1 MAKLRITDYLT
12 ELKTEAA
19 GLRSICG
26 PEALGRVV
34 PSRPDLHVADLLL
47 ELARLYRWT
56 AEALYT
62 RPSEDADIPEPPAVH
77 AVGPAVLDVF
87 DQSLAAVLDAVEARG
102 PESPAWTWAPVE
114 WRAEFWHRRVAVATG
129 LARWDLQMAV
139 GATAPVP
146 AALASEAITEVFEA
160 FIPVGARRG
169 AHPDA
174 TGLVQL
180 FAQDADATWFVR
192 LREGRVALLDHPDS
206 RTELQAR
213 AAGSASDIALALWG
227 RLPFGICDVVGDERL
242 LQALRVE

>member
-19 GLRSICG
+19 GLRSVCS
-26 PEALGRVV
+26 PDVLDRVV
-34 PSRPDLHVADLLL
+34 PSRPDLSVAEVLL
-47 ELARLYRWT
+47 ELVRLYRWT
-56 AEALYT
+56 VEVLFTPPAG
-62 RPSEDADIPEPPAVH
+62 DAAIPEPAPVDAPGRK
-77 AVGPAVLDVF
+77 ALDVF

-102 PESPAWTWAPVE
+102 PDSPAWTWAPVH

-146 AALASEAITEVFEA
+146 AALAAEAISEVFEA
-160 FIPVGARRG
+160 FIPAGVRRG
-169 AHPDA
+169 VHPGA

-192 LREGRVALLDHPDS
+192 LREGRVALLDHPDA

-242 LQALRVE
+242 LQAVRVE

>member
-19 GLRSICG
+19 GLRSACG
-26 PEALGRVV
+26 PEVLGRVA
-34 PSRPDLHVADLLL
+34 PSRPDSTVGGILL
-47 ELARLYRWT
+47 ELAREYRWAVEALFTRPVTDEDLPQPPPVT
-56 AEALYT
+56 AEGT
-62 RPSEDADIPEPPAVH
+62 
-77 AVGPAVLDVF
+77 AVLDVF
-87 DQSLAAVLDAVEARG
+87 DQSLAAVLDAIEARG
-102 PESPAWTWAPVE
+102 PDSPAWTWAPVE

-129 LARWDLQMAV
+129 LARWDVQMAV
-139 GATAPVP
+139 GSTAPVP
-146 AALASEAITEVFEA
+146 AALAAEAISEVFEA
-160 FIPVGARRG
+160 FLPVGARRG
-169 AHPDA
+169 AHPES

-192 LREGRVALLDHPDS
+192 LREGRVALLDQPDS

-227 RLPFGICDVVGDERL
+227 RLPFGICDVAGDEAL